1 MPNKILLPEKFPHH
15 VMLLFFPL
23 RDEKQFL
30 SSCPPLHQSK
40 LDEQGALDAVNRNKN
55 KLSHMKI

>member
-23 RDEKQFL
+23 RDEKQ
-30 SSCPPLHQSK
+30 SCPPLHQSK